1 MKKIRCRFGA
11 VFLSSSEQKH
21 RSVISIF
28 TMFIYFNFLTKFSHM
43 CGVFSGL
50 FGLTSTFF
58 YPLYLKQMM
67 F

>member
-28 TMFIYFNFLTKFSHM
+28 TMFIYFNFLTKFSHSLHAL
-43 CGVFSGL
+43 CVVCSPGCL
-50 FGLTSTFF
+50 D
-58 YPLYLKQMM
+58 
-67 F
+67 